1 MTISSQLATIP
12 LFEGLTD
19 SQYDQLSKIIVSRKY
34 NRGQTIFSEGDEATG
49 FFVVAEGTVKIFK
62 LSMDGKEQILH
73 IFGPGEPFA
82 EVAVFTGSTF
92 PAHAEALKKS
102 TFFFVP
108 RKEFIS
114 LIHENPSMAMNMMAS
129 MSMRLKKFAMMIE
142 DLSLKEVPNRL
153 AAHFLYLSAQNND
166 SKEFQLNIS
175 KSQLASLMGT
185 VPETL
190 SRILSRM
197 SSQNFVSIHGSK
209 ITVHDSSG
217 LRALADGE
225 TKLG

>member
-1 MTISSQLATIP
+1 
-12 LFEGLTD
+12 
-19 SQYDQLSKIIVSRKY
+19 
-34 NRGQTIFSEGDEATG
+34 
-49 FFVVAEGTVKIFK
+49 
-62 LSMDGKEQILH
+62 MDGKEQILH

-209 ITVHDSSG
+209 ITIDDRMG
-217 LRALADGE
+217 LQALADGE